1 MTKLEQ
7 KLQKVAKEKKEIE
20 KKVASEKRINRD
32 KFLKLLGKSYLERI
46 KRANDNEGKP
56 YDKKWKKD
64 TLSKVAEYLPNNE
77 KIWLQKKI
85 DEDLFNL
92 ELKLK

>member
-7 KLQKVAKEKKEIE
+7 KLQKIAKEKKELE
-20 KKVASEKRINRD
+20 KRVASEKKINRD

-46 KRANDNEGKP
+46 KKANDNEGKP

-64 TLSKVAEYLPNNE
+64 TLLKVAEYLPKNE
-77 KIWLQKKI
+77 KTWLQRKI
-85 DEDLFNL
+85 NDDLFNL
-92 ELKLK
+92 N